1 MMNIKCAIAL
11 FLLLS
16 CATASAQESPLI
28 TRLPPP
34 DTSGGKPLMM
44 ALSERRSTRDFS
56 TRAIPAQTLSNLL
69 WAACG
74 VNRTDG
80 HRTAPSARN
89 WQEIDLYLAT
99 SDGVYLYD
107 AKANALKRVMDRDVR
122 MATGAQG
129 FVATAPLNL
138 VYVADMKKVG
148 ASSSD
153 DPTLFLGADCGAI
166 VQNVYLCCASEGL
179 VTVVRGMVDRPG
191 LAKILGLGADRRI
204 LLCQTVGFP
213 KE

>member
-1 MMNIKCAIAL
+1 MMHFRYAIT
-11 FLLLS
+11 LLLLLLG
-16 CATASAQESPLI
+16 ATASAQESPLI

-34 DTSGGKPLMM
+34 DTTGGKPLMK
-44 ALSERRSTRDFS
+44 ALSERRSSRDFS
-56 TRAIPAQTLSNLL
+56 DRAIPPQSLSNLL
-69 WAACG
+69 WAAYG
-74 VNRTDG
+74 VNRPDG

-89 WQEIDLYLAT
+89 WQEIDLFLAT

-107 AKANALKRVMDRDVR
+107 AKTNALKRVMDGDVR
-122 MATGAQG
+122 KATGVQG

-191 LAKILGLGADRRI
+191 LAKVLGLGANQRI